1 MAINMASSIFT
12 FIINI
17 CISFMLTPFIVQQLG
32 KESYG
37 FIGLANNF
45 VSYASIITVALNS
58 VAGRFITINI
68 HQNKK
73 DEAQEYFNSVF
84 IANSVISIVLS
95 IVGIITVVNLEKLIN
110 ISDHLVGDV
119 KITFALVFINFMINI
134 IGSIFNVATFVRN
147 RLDISSIINIFSYIL
162 RVVVLLG
169 LFYFLRPRLFYI
181 GISAMAMTV
190 FTVICNVKVSR
201 KLIPDIKIKLS
212 CFKFEA
218 IKEMISMGIWN
229 SVNNLSQILLTGLDL
244 LIANIFINP
253 DSMGL
258 LSLAKTIPNVIVSFL
273 CVVGGVYAPKF
284 TILYAQ
290 NKINSLVDEI
300 NLSIKVLGLISSVPL
315 AGFIIFGSD
324 FYTLWIPNMSAAEI
338 AEVQALSVLTLGPAF
353 ISAFVFSLYNI
364 NTITNSLKV
373 PVIVTLVISIIS
385 TLTVIVLLKFT
396 NLGVYAI
403 AGVSSIFLLLR
414 VIFFVPSY
422 AAYTLKIKLT
432 TFYTPMI
439 KGVISFMVISVVFFI
454 IGKFV
459 NIKSWYDLIVTAGC
473 CGIVGYIINF
483 FMILK
488 KSERTY
494 IIDLIKTKVNRRKVM
509 E

>member
-1 MAINMASSIFT
+1 MLINMASSIFT

-17 CISFMLTPFIVQQLG
+17 SISFMLTPFVVQKLG

-45 VSYASIITVALNS
+45 VGYASIITVVLNS

-84 IANSVISIVLS
+84 IANAIISLVLS
-95 IVGIITVVNLEKLIN
+95 IIGLITIINLERLIN
-110 ISDHLVGDV
+110 ISDNLVIDV
-119 KITFALVFINFMINI
+119 KITFGLVFANFIINI

-162 RVVVLLG
+162 RVIMLLG
-169 LFYFLRPRLFYI
+169 LFCLLEPRLFYI
-181 GISAMAMTV
+181 SISAMVMTL
-190 FTVICNVKVSR
+190 FSVICNVKASR
-201 KLIPDIKIKLS
+201 RLIPDIKIKIS
-212 CFKFEA
+212 CFKIKA

-229 SVNNLSQILLTGLDL
+229 SINNLSQMLLTGLDL

-273 CVVGGVYAPKF
+273 CVMGGVYAPKF

-290 NKINSLVDEI
+290 NKIESLVDEI

-324 FYTLWIPNMSAAEI
+324 FYTLWIPNMESSEI
-338 AEVQALSVLTLGPAF
+338 AKVQILSILTLGPTF
-353 ISAFVFSLYNI
+353 VSAFVFSLYNI
-364 NTITNSLKV
+364 NTITNNLKI
-373 PVIVTLVISIIS
+373 PVMVTLGVSIIS
-385 TLTVIVLLKFT
+385 TITVIIMLKFT
-396 NLGVYAI
+396 NIGVYAI
-403 AGVSSIFLLLR
+403 AGVSSAFLLLR
-414 VIFFVPSY
+414 VVFFVPSY

-432 TFYTPMI
+432 TFYTPI
-439 KGVISFMVISVVFFI
+439 VKGIFSFLVISVVFFI
-454 IGKFV
+454 ISKFV
-459 NIKSWYDLIVTAGC
+459 NIVSWYDLIITAGC
-473 CGIVGYIINF
+473 CAILGYIINF

-494 IIDLIKTKVNRRKVM
+494 MINLIKTKVNVRKVI